1 MKTILKYIVLS
12 ILVSLFV
19 IQTKA
24 QEQKPEVPTS
34 SINTVA
40 RYIQLENSVEM
51 RFVPDKKAVL
61 YAGLKDGFIIE
72 RADITV
78 LKEGIESIDDLEF
91 TKVGE
96 SKAYNEEQWK
106 NALLKGDAKNKKD
119 LELAKE
125 FFESIDEKRGGN
137 FSFDEGIK
145 AMKEQK
151 SKEDIEYLIFVMNAI
166 KNKNV
171 AKALGIAFT
180 DSTVEKN
187 KTYIYRVKLV
197 KQSKLYQ
204 TMATPFTIETSDSE
218 KDKKRK
224 IYVKAGDTLL
234 NFLWE
239 ENDMVSGVLVERKN
253 NTTGQWESLTKTTI
267 YTLTSSN
274 RKTFIDKG
282 LINYQ
287 TYEYRFYGFNP
298 FGEKVLFGE
307 AKGMPRDLTPPKKPL
322 LKLAKHTKPN
332 EISIKWDIQKPE
344 DSDLKGFVVAR
355 GEDNRGKFS
364 IIHKDLLAKS
374 TRSFT
379 DKTFK
384 KDRTNYYVIQAIDT
398 AGNVSSTIPAF
409 VTIIDSI
416 PPTKPKFI
424 KGKIDSLGVV
434 TLDVRLNKEKDLMG
448 YRLFRSN
455 SEKHE
460 FSVIQE
466 GFDANDSIPKPVQIV
481 FKDTVTLNSLTPYIY
496 YRIKALDKN
505 YNQSPFS
512 DILKVKRP
520 DKIAPTI
527 PVFKNVKVR
536 TDAVELYF
544 ALSNSIDVVEQN
556 IYRRLSFD
564 EPWVFLSKLKNDQ
577 KKYIDKNLKQGIK
590 YYYTLR
596 AKDDSDNYS
605 KYAVAVYG
613 MPYDDGVRPVVT
625 NFKATNDKEKKTVS
639 LNWDYPK
646 KYKDAYYAI
655 YKKNKKGQLVQ
666 YKSVSSKN
674 FKETLKKGKHEYG
687 IKVFTKDG
695 GESKISEILTV
706 EIR

>member
-1 MKTILKYIVLS
+1 MKLTYKYLFISVFVLS
-12 ILVSLFV
+12 FMM
-19 IQTKA
+19 QTKA
-24 QEQKPEVPTS
+24 QEKKSEIPTS
-34 SINTVA
+34 SINTIA
-40 RYIQLENSVEM
+40 RYLQTENAVEM
-51 RFVPDKKAVL
+51 RFVPDKKDVL
-61 YAGLKDGFIIE
+61 YAGLQNGFIIE

-78 LKEGIESIDDLEF
+78 VKEGVESIDDLDFVKLAE
-91 TKVGE
+91 T
-96 SKAYNEEQWK
+96 KAYSKEQWRK
-106 NALLKGDAKNKKD
+106 AISTTDAKNKKD

-125 FFESIDEKRGGN
+125 FFESIDKKRGGN

-151 SKEDIEYLIFVMNAI
+151 SKEDIEYLIFVMNAV

-180 DSTVEKN
+180 DNTVDKN
-187 KTYIYRVKLV
+187 KEYIYRVKLV

-204 TMATPFTIETSDSE
+204 TIATPFVIETSDKQE
-218 KDKKRK
+218 EKKRK
-224 IYVKAGDTLL
+224 IYVKAGDTKL

-239 ENDMVSGVLVERKN
+239 ENDMVSGTLVERKN
-253 NTTGQWESLTKTTI
+253 KATGQWESLTKAPI
-267 YTLTSSN
+267 YTLTSGT
-274 RKTFIDKG
+274 RKTFVDEG

-287 TYEYRFYGFNP
+287 IYEYRFYGYNP

-322 LKLAKHTKPN
+322 LKKAKHTKPD
-332 EISIKWDIQKPE
+332 EISIEWDIQKPE
-344 DSDLKGFVVAR
+344 DADLKGFVIAR

-409 VTIIDSI
+409 VTLIDSI
-416 PPTKPKFI
+416 PPLKPKFL

-434 TLDVRLNKEKDLMG
+434 TLDIVLNKEKDLMG
-448 YRLFRSN
+448 YRLFKSN

-460 FSVIQE
+460 FSVIRE
-466 GFDANDSIPKPVQIV
+466 GFNDTDSIPKPVQIM

-496 YRIKALDKN
+496 YRIKALDQN

-520 DKIAPTI
+520 DKIAPTT

-544 ALSNSIDVVEQN
+544 ALSNSIDVVEQTL
-556 IYRRLSFD
+556 YRRLSFN
-564 EPWVFLSKLKNDQ
+564 EPWVLVSKLKNNQ
-577 KKYIDKNLKQGIK
+577 KSYIDKKVKQGTK

-596 AKDDSDNYS
+596 AKDDSNNYS

-613 MPYDDGVRPVVT
+613 MPYDDGVRPVVK
-625 NFKATNDKEKKTVS
+625 NLKANKEKDKKIVS
-639 LNWDYPK
+639 LTWEYPK
-646 KYKDAYYAI
+646 KYKDVYYVI
-655 YKKNKKGQLVQ
+655 YKKNRKGQLIQ
-666 YKSVSSKN
+666 YKSVTNKS
-674 FKETLKKGKHEYG
+674 FKENLRKGKYEYG

-695 GESKISEILTV
+695 GESKISEIVTV
-706 EIR
+706 EMR